1 MKRFLALAVLGLLA
15 RVAGAQ
21 GVIAEKSPSREMAA
35 TVIKL
40 WPRGVV
46 ATDNRPGAWGY
57 TEGVLLDGMAAEWHA
72 TAEGADFKYVKEA
85 VDQYVTEDGTIKMF
99 FSSCAQEATNLT
111 SGRQRNA
118 MPYLCLPCDPLIFL
132 LVWIL
137 ILTFCASGN
146 LKI

>member
-1 MKRFLALAVLGLLA
+1 MKRFVVLIVFGLMVRLGA
-15 RVAGAQ
+15 AQ
-21 GVIAEKSPSREMAA
+21 GVIAENSPSREMAA

-85 VDQYVTEDGTIKMF
+85 VAQYVTEDGTIKGYGTDLHSLDEIEMGR
-99 FSSCAQEATNLT
+99 SVVLLYRVTQQEKYYKAAKFIHDQL
-111 SGRQRNA
+111 A
-118 MPYLCLPCDPLIFL
+118 
-132 LVWIL
+132 
-137 ILTFCASGN
+137 
-146 LKI
+146 